1 MSALKKANGDIDSPM
16 CFSASAVTELQW
28 WVHNLPTAFCL
39 IQLPAID
46 HAICSDASITGWG
59 GVMNNISTG
68 GDWQP
73 NEAIHHINYL
83 ELLAAYFLLK
93 SFLKYVLGKHI
104 KMIIDNTTAVS
115 VINNMG
121 TCHSD
126 PCNSISCQNVV
137 TV

>member
-1 MSALKKANGDIDSPM
+1 
-16 CFSASAVTELQW
+16 
-28 WVHNLPTAFCL
+28 L

-46 HAICSDASITGWG
+46 YAICSDASITGWG
-59 GVMNNISTG
+59 GDMNNISNG

-83 ELLAAYFLLK
+83 ELLAAYFVLK
-93 SFLKYVLGKHI
+93 SFLKDVLGKHI
-104 KMIIDNTTAVS
+104 KMIIHNTTAVS

-126 PCNSISCQNVV
+126 PCNSIACQNLV